1 MFYIVKKND
10 WKILAGVQT
19 LDEAEIMLEKRS
31 WFATDEEEVITSSEQ
46 HRRIWQGMYNAI
58 AK

>member
-19 LDEAEIMLEKRS
+19 SDEAKVVLEKRS
-31 WFATDEEEVITSSEQ
+31 WFTADEEEVISSSEQ
-46 HRRIWQGMYNAI
+46 HQRTWKGMYNAI
-58 AK
+58 AE

>member
-10 WKILAGVQT
+10 WKILARVQT
-19 LDEAEIMLEKRS
+19 SDEAKVVLEKRS
-31 WFATDEEEVITSSEQ
+31 WFAADEEEVISSSEHHQ
-46 HRRIWQGMYNAI
+46 RAWQAMYNAI